1 MAGNIALQKRRG
13 TLTLNRLQAGVL
25 LGFVAIS
32 LLLTF
37 GAGFMIGMWYRAS
50 EHMTPFAAHE
60 SSVIAPESPPRGQDM
75 TFYTTLAP
83 EPAAKPSGTVS
94 TTLPPQPIQS
104 ARGAMTAPPPQPAS
118 LPPAKAPERGRPLEM
133 SSLQQKPGPSSARQV
148 LPQPS
153 EAGYSVQVGSFRAR
167 EEAEQLRHRLT
178 QKGYP
183 VWVQPSIVAG
193 QGIWYRVRVG
203 HFPDRAAADR
213 VAQRLAAQERVSIMV
228 TEEPGAR

>member
-13 TLTLNRLQAGVL
+13 TLTLNRLQAGVV

-50 EHMTPFAAHE
+50 EHITPFAAHE
-60 SSVIAPESPPRGQDM
+60 SPVIAPESQARGQDM

-94 TTLPPQPIQS
+94 TTQPPQPIQS
-104 ARGAMTAPPPQPAS
+104 ARGAMTAPPQPVS
-118 LPPAKAPERGRPLEM
+118 LPPAKAPERGGTLAM
-133 SSLQQKPGPSSARQV
+133 SPLQQKPGPSSARQV
-148 LPQPS
+148 LPQPA

-228 TEEPGAR
+228 TEAPGAR